1 MQRKAF
7 FSCILY
13 CPAEL
18 KFGCMIISM
27 NPTSI
32 GIVVFGC
39 AFGGAFLGMKLRTI
53 LPDNHLNDTSRDAI
67 KLSIGLV
74 ATMTALVLGLVTA
87 SAKSSFDTV
96 DRTVK
101 DSATNVLTLDRMLA
115 RYGPETAEIRRN
127 LRDIIVNRTKILWE
141 QRSDD
146 SIRVDPMI
154 DSTNVE
160 GLADSIG
167 RLTPRDER
175 QRSLQFRAQ
184 NIVETQLEARWLI
197 IAQGGTSIPGL
208 FIIMILFWIT
218 TTFATFGLLVQKNR
232 TVCVVFFFCA
242 LSVGSAVF
250 LIMEMDSPFD
260 GVLKVSGEPVMLA
273 IERLNQ

>member
-1 MQRKAF
+1 M
-7 FSCILY
+7 ILGMD
-13 CPAEL
+13 P
-18 KFGCMIISM
+18 I
-27 NPTSI
+27 SI

-39 AFGGAFLGMKLRTI
+39 ALGGAFLGMKLRTT

-87 SAKSSFDTV
+87 SAKNSFDTV

-101 DSATNVLTLDRMLA
+101 DSAINTLTLDRMLA

-127 LRDIIVNRTKILWE
+127 LKEIIINRTKILWE
-141 QRSDD
+141 QRGRN

-160 GLADSIG
+160 GLADSIS
-167 RLTPRDER
+167 RLTPRDET
-175 QRSLQFRAQ
+175 QRTLQFRAQ
-184 NIVETQLEARWLI
+184 NIVEAQLQARWLI
-197 IAQGGTSIPGL
+197 IAQGGTSIPTL
-208 FIIMILFWIT
+208 FLVMVIFWIT
-218 TTFATFGLLVQKNR
+218 TTFATFGLLVPRNR

-260 GVLKVSGEPVMLA
+260 GVLKVSGDPILLA